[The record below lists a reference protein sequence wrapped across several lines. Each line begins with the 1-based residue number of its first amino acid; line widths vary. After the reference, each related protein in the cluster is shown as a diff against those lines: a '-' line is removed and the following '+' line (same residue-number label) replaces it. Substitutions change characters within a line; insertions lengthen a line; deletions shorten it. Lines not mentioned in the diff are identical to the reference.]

1 MAKGKDDPCWKGYEA
16 YGTKQK
22 SGRSVPNCI
31 KSGEAGKAKDK
42 AKAYKESKS

>member
-22 SGRSVPNCI
+22 SG
-31 KSGEAGKAKDK
+31 EAGKAKDK